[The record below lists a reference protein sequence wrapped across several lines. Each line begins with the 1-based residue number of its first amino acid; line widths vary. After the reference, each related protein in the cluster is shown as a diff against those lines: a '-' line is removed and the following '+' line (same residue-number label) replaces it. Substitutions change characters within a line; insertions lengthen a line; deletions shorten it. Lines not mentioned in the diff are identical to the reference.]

1 MTRIFEEFLFAV
13 SSALYLPVI
22 ALVSVLCLYVLWAI
36 GALCAD
42 AGTRLKRR
50 NPALAAFSRRIEEQ
64 LRSKEPH
71 LDVRL
76 ERLLQEVELDAA
88 QRLDRIRF
96 VIKVGPAL
104 GLMGTL
110 IPMGISL
117 AALAQGNVPQMANS
131 MVTAFTATVAGLA
144 CSVGAYLIALIRESW
159 ARADLREME
168 FMTELAA
175 RGAGIETEKPMEVSH
190 ALSAPAAAA

>member
-22 ALVSVLCLYVLWAI
+22 ALVSGLCLYVLWAS
-36 GALCAD
+36 GAFAVD
-42 AGTRLKRR
+42 VIARLKRR
-50 NPALAAFSRRIEEQ
+50 NPALDGFSRRIEEQ
-64 LRSKEPH
+64 LRAKEPH

-76 ERLLQEVELDAA
+76 ERLLQEMEHDAIK
-88 QRLDRIRF
+88 RLDRIRF

-110 IPMGISL
+110 IPMGMSL
-117 AALAQGNVPQMANS
+117 AALAQGNVPQMAGS

-144 CSVGAYLIALIRESW
+144 CGVVSYVIALIREKWS
-159 ARADLREME
+159 RADLREME
-168 FMTELAA
+168 FMAELAA
-175 RGAGIETEKPMEVSH
+175 RGAGVDTKDQKEAGH
-190 ALSAPAAAA
+190 ALPATAAAA